1 MRSPIDKLTHGG
13 PPQLPQKMNASTPD
27 SIRAVDLPRI
37 VRALLDAGWRENGY
51 QMGGSYRTTS
61 NGFPGSI
68 IKTGGRQRWIGPE
81 NRRCTIGPRTIC
93 FFEMVDNQPA
103 NFRNYSVKH
112 DLDKALTE
120 ICPNAEALA
129 TASTEHRKH

>member
-1 MRSPIDKLTHGG
+1 MTT
-13 PPQLPQKMNASTPD
+13 MNTTND
-27 SIRAVDLPRI
+27 NRAVACIRF
-37 VRALLDAGWRENGY
+37 VRALVDAGWKENGH

-81 NRRCTIGPRTIC
+81 NRRCTLGPRTVC
-93 FFEMVDNQPA
+93 FFEMVNNQPA

-112 DLDKALTE
+112 DLDKALAE
-120 ICPNAEALA
+120 ICPNAQDVP
-129 TASTEHRKH
+129 TASTATPQSH